1 MDTSL
6 IEVLGTFGMHE
17 FMGESFITSEVGRV
31 VCGLVENICGDLVG
45 SFVSADPKL
54 DNYDRYDVLAGH
66 SPAGTSV
73 KNLKHW

>member
-1 MDTSL
+1 
-6 IEVLGTFGMHE
+6 MHE